1 MNKIK
6 PLSIFL
12 IILAIVVL
20 SFNIKYITF
29 NNKYLSEIKSQ
40 FNNFLY
46 KYNDFT
52 DELPVIIHKND
63 NNPCEYLSSI
73 DKNKAVEDVEYLF
86 SLLKFGYSGYE
97 FFGGDSIFIPA
108 KENILWSV
116 IALDGDDVCVDKF
129 LDIIYSELNF
139 IQDAHFDIGN
149 YNLCNYTKYY
159 SSRKFTF
166 HKDGIGFYTIIG
178 DELFY
183 LKNINDKEP

>member
-1 MNKIK
+1 MGVG
-6 PLSIFL
+6 S
-12 IILAIVVL
+12 
-20 SFNIKYITF
+20 
-29 NNKYLSEIKSQ
+29 
-40 FNNFLY
+40 
-46 KYNDFT
+46 
-52 DELPVIIHKND
+52 
-63 NNPCEYLSSI
+63 
-73 DKNKAVEDVEYLF
+73 DVEYLF